1 MKKNIVIV
9 DVDADFKNLVRRVKV
24 PAGGYVSLEYYYDV
38 DDATFAELEKSNVL
52 FSQFGDRSV
61 LDVLGGAAPFD
72 GISTGQASLAK
83 KLIDKYED
91 KNGHSSKMKD
101 VFASVGGAE
110 RVLRICHT
118 VDLFRRGLDGVKMF
132 CRSFYLNPETLEQT
146 DACAAPRPIPDIAPD
161 AKPVETTQ
169 RLFDFLAI
177 RKSMSQRAE
186 NIITYSVQVLSPM
199 KDFDQTMRTIAADL
213 DFNDAFRTV
222 KDWLDGKRGSGELV
236 VKDKD
241 EIGLFLMNY
250 GEKRNPRSSTDGVV
264 RFKNRVVSGN
274 PLGDRSDIFLDGKRL
289 TVRKS
294 QALTLFS
301 IVPHATRRYQYALS
315 ESVSEQAFIEFAAHM
330 LDGCRW

>member
-9 DVDADFKNLVRRVKV
+9 DVDVDFKNLVRRVRV

-38 DDATFAELEKSNVL
+38 DDAVFAELEKTNML

-61 LDVLGGAAPFD
+61 LDVLGGAEPFD

-83 KLIDKYED
+83 KLIDKYRD

-101 VFASVGGAE
+101 VFASVGGVE

-118 VDLFRRGLDGVKMF
+118 VDLFRRGLDGVRMF

-146 DACAAPRPIPDIAPD
+146 DACAAPRPIPDIALD

-169 RLFDFLAI
+169 RLFDFLALRGNMHQKVDTSI
-177 RKSMSQRAE
+177 NYK
-186 NIITYSVQVLSPM
+186 VQVLSPTR
-199 KDFDQTMRTIAADL
+199 DFDQTMRTIAADL
-213 DFNDAFRTV
+213 SFEDAFRTV
-222 KDWLDGKRGSGELV
+222 KDWLNGKRGSGELV
-236 VKDKD
+236 VKDQN

-264 RFKNRVVSGN
+264 RFKSRVVSGD

-315 ESVSEQAFIEFAAHM
+315 ESASESAFIEFAAHM